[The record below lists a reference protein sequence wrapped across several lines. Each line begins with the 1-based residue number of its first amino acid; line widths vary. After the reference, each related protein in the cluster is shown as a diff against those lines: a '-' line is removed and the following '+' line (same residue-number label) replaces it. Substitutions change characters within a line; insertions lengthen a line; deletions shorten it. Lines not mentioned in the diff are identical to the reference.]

1 MNRSASLAALGLI
14 LGTAAYL
21 GTQPKSKPKQTPTN
35 IKPKQSSST
44 PASKP
49 ANLGPSKP
57 VPEGAGKLQVAFMLA
72 ASGGE
77 KFALSM
83 GALGGVDGLTEKAK
97 AMATDLI
104 PTLNKGPIPKIIT
117 KQGYLKSFKDVDNG
131 YLVTVAY
138 GAQFH
143 KGAVNGPVRKEA
155 LDYITK
161 VLKANKDFGSRVTKV
176 QAAKV

>member
-1 MNRSASLAALGLI
+1 VKRSTALTALGLI
-14 LGTAAYL
+14 CAAAYL
-21 GTQPKSKPKQTPTN
+21 SSRGKNAQPSKPVQPTSQKPTP
-35 IKPKQSSST
+35 ST
-44 PASKP
+44 PQ
-49 ANLGPSKP
+49 KP
-57 VPEGAGKLQVAFMLA
+57 VPEGAGKLQISFLLA

-83 GALGGVDGLTEKAK
+83 GAMGGVGGLTEKAK
-97 AMATDLI
+97 AAATNLI

-117 KQGYLKSFKDVDNG
+117 KQGYLKSFTDMDNG

-143 KGAVNGPVRKEA
+143 KGASNGPVRKEA

-161 VLKANKDFGSRVTKV
+161 VLKSNKDFGSRVTKV